1 MLEKR
6 SAGQR
11 PAAARAPLSG
21 GERLAPRKTGMAC
34 AEKDMCRASSKP
46 DILKE

>member
-21 GERLAPRKTGMAC
+21 GERLAPEKLAWLVLKKTCVGQA
-34 AEKDMCRASSKP
+34 ANPTS
-46 DILKE
+46 